1 MRSRKEQLASDSRLI
16 ARYVKIPD
24 SDSDSVDSVDSC
36 SGISAPGRV
45 TVAVSDEIAGDGF

>member
-45 TVAVSDEIAGDGF
+45 CRCQ